1 MSFSDI
7 ISLLRISLHA
17 MVPLALTAIG
27 EIVGE
32 TSGLFNIGLEGI
44 LLMSAFAGAL
54 GAEAGGPYV
63 GLLVG
68 MGVGG
73 LISLL
78 FAVIN
83 TYWRGTQMV
92 TGVGINLFA
101 LGFVAFGLIQL
112 GAPGFHIVPAQI
124 VVDGTARAAQLA
136 KIRTPIGM
144 YSPVILLALIL
155 PFVVH
160 WFIKRT
166 RAGLM
171 LKAAGEMPEAAD
183 VSGININ
190 RIRLLAAVFGGML
203 AGLAGAYMS
212 VAWLGLVTKDLSAGR
227 GFIALACVVFSGLN
241 PMLALL
247 AAFIFGFFQA
257 LAEWVKTMPSAKA
270 IPYEFISM
278 IPYIVTLLVVSGAIG
293 RVRFPKYLGVP
304 YKRE

>member
-7 ISLLRISLHA
+7 ISLLRIALHA

-32 TSGLFNIGLEGI
+32 TAGLFNIGLEGI
-44 LLMSAFAGAL
+44 LLISAFAGAL
-54 GAEAGGPYV
+54 GAEAAGPYV

-68 MGVGG
+68 MVVGG
-73 LISLL
+73 GISLL
-78 FAVIN
+78 FAIIN

-92 TGVGINLFA
+92 TGIGINLFA

-112 GAPGFHIVPAQI
+112 GAPGFHMVPAT
-124 VVDGTARAAQLA
+124 VMRNGAEGAAQLA
-136 KIRTPIGM
+136 KFRTPWGM
-144 YSPVILLALIL
+144 YSPIILLALIL
-155 PFVVH
+155 PFVIH
-160 WFIKRT
+160 WFLKRT

-183 VSGININ
+183 VAGININ
-190 RIRLLAAVFGGML
+190 RIRILAAVFGGVM

-212 VAWLGLVTKDLSAGR
+212 VAWLGLVTKGLSAGR

-241 PMLALL
+241 PLLALL
-247 AAFIFGFFQA
+247 AAFIFGLFQA
-257 LAEWVKTMPSAKA
+257 LAEWMKTMPSTKA

-278 IPYIVTLLVVSGAIG
+278 LPYIVTLLVVSGAIG
-293 RVRFPKYLGVP
+293 RVRFPKYLGEP

>member
-1 MSFSDI
+1 MSFSDVL
-7 ISLLRISLHA
+7 SLLRISLHA

-32 TSGLFNIGLEGI
+32 TAGLFNIGLEGI
-44 LLMSAFAGAL
+44 LLISAFAGAI

-73 LISLL
+73 IISLL
-78 FAVIN
+78 FAIIN

-92 TGVGINLFA
+92 TGIGINLFA
-101 LGFVAFGLIQL
+101 MGFVAFGLIQL
-112 GAPGFHIVPAQI
+112 GAPGFHIVPAQV
-124 VVDGTARAAQLA
+124 VVDGAEKAIQLA
-136 KIRTPIGM
+136 KLRTPWGM
-144 YSPVILLALIL
+144 FSPMILVALIL
-155 PFVVH
+155 PFVIH
-160 WFIKRT
+160 WFLKRT

-183 VSGININ
+183 VAGININ
-190 RIRLLAAVFGGML
+190 HIRILAAVFGGIM

-212 VAWLGLVTKDLSAGR
+212 IAWLGLVTKGLSAGR

-241 PMLALL
+241 PLLALL

-257 LAEWVKTMPSAKA
+257 LAEWMKTMPSTKA

-278 IPYIVTLLVVSGAIG
+278 LPYIVTLLVVSGAIG
-293 RVRFPKYLGVP
+293 RVRFPKFLGTP